1 MVIEENLI
9 LVPAFSA
16 LIKYGRNFFVQEILS
31 VIFET
36 IIRMFTWDEK
46 QKATADTYYR

>member
-1 MVIEENLI
+1 M

-16 LIKYGRNFFVQEILS
+16 LIKYDRDFFVREILS
-31 VIFET
+31 IIFET
-36 IIRMFTWDEK
+36 IIRMYTWDEK